1 MITSTGFSN
10 VLNYMSNLIN
20 KGRYYMV
27 SSTIDVPILSKQI
40 TGNTLTVNMFLTD
53 GAAGTI
59 TKTQLI
65 DANGQV
71 FADKP
76 DSISKVDTQGVLV
89 IFKFTI
95 TEV

>member
-1 MITSTGFSN
+1 MITPTGFSN
-10 VLNYMSNLIN
+10 VLNYISGLID
-20 KGRYYMV
+20 KGRYYMG
-27 SSTIDVPILSKQI
+27 STPIDVPILSKSI
-40 TGNTLTVNMFLTD
+40 SGNTLTVNVFLSD

-59 TKTQLI
+59 IKTQLV
-65 DANGQV
+65 DTNGQL

-76 DSISKVDTQGVLV
+76 DSISKLDTQGVLV

>member
-10 VLNYMSNLIN
+10 VLNYMSNLIS
-20 KGRYYMV
+20 KGRYYMG
-27 SSTIDVPILSKQI
+27 STPIDVPILSQSI
-40 TGNTLTVNMFLTD
+40 NGNTLTVNMFLTD
-53 GAAGTI
+53 GTAGTI

-65 DANGQV
+65 DTNGQI

-76 DSISKVDTQGVLV
+76 DSISKIDSQGVLV

>member
-1 MITSTGFSN
+1 MITTTGFSN
-10 VLNYMSNLIN
+10 VLTYISNLIS
-20 KGRYYMV
+20 KGRYYMG
-27 SSTIDVPILSKQI
+27 STPIDVPILSK
-40 TGNTLTVNMFLTD
+40 TVNSNTLTVNMFLED

-59 TKTQLI
+59 TKTQLV
-65 DANGQV
+65 DTNGQI

-76 DSISKVDTQGVLV
+76 DSISKIDSQGVLV

>member
-1 MITSTGFSN
+1 MITSTGFN
-10 VLNYMSNLIN
+10 NMLNYMSNLIS
-20 KGRYYMV
+20 KGRYYV
-27 SSTIDVPILSKQI
+27 GSTPIDVPILSKLI
-40 TGNTLTVNMFLTD
+40 KGNTLTVNMFLTD

-65 DANGQV
+65 DTNGQV
-71 FADKP
+71 FADKS
-76 DSISKVDTQGVLV
+76 DSITKVDAQGVLV

>member
-1 MITSTGFSN
+1 MITTTGFSN
-10 VLNYMSNLIN
+10 VLNYMSGLID
-20 KGRYYMV
+20 KGRYYLG
-27 SSTIDVPILSKQI
+27 SSPIDVPILSKSI
-40 TGNTLTVNMFLTD
+40 SGNTLTVNVFLSD

-59 TKTQLI
+59 TKIQLI
-65 DANGQV
+65 DTNGKV

-76 DSISKVDTQGVLV
+76 DSITKLDTQGVLV